1 MDTNKSEKFRGIV
14 IASKSDHKSG
24 KILDIYTVELGRI
37 KAYVRS
43 AYDLRDNVSRS
54 SFVFTESEF
63 SLSQYKDIFMVN
75 DSKVLYAPKLLD
87 GDLKKI
93 QDFAF
98 LSELL
103 MTLLNTQEGD
113 DYIYTMIITMLNV
126 MDIYPEKAKLIILAF
141 ILKLTYILGYFPRI
155 QTKDEINTYS
165 FNYEDGM
172 IIARDKEYSNK
183 SITIKE
189 INFMNYLLNS
199 KFKDLISIGYEE
211 KYILNLKRL
220 FINYILY
227 IFDKDEFKTLKVKY
241 WGGKNVFSRFNDE
254 STKLLEGQRLLSNG
268 ALWRWKRRRNDE
280 STHIP

>member
-126 MDIYPEKAKLIILAF
+126 MDIYPEKAKIIILAF
-141 ILKLTYILGYFPRI
+141 ILKLIYILGYFPRI
-155 QTKDEINTYS
+155 QIKDEINTYS

>member
-113 DYIYTMIITMLNV
+113 DYIYTMVITMLNV
-126 MDIYPEKAKLIILAF
+126 MDIYPEKAKIIILAF
-141 ILKLTYILGYFPRI
+141 ILKLIYILGYFPRI
-155 QTKDEINTYS
+155 QIKDEINTYS

-199 KFKDLISIGYEE
+199 KFKDLISIEYEE

-220 FINYILY
+220 FIYYILY

>member
-75 DSKVLYAPKLLD
+75 DSKVLHAPKLLD

-126 MDIYPEKAKLIILAF
+126 MDIYPEKAKIIILAF
-141 ILKLTYILGYFPRI
+141 ILKLIYILGYFPRI
-155 QTKDEINTYS
+155 QIKDEINTYS

>member
-141 ILKLTYILGYFPRI
+141 ILKLIYILGYFPRI
-155 QTKDEINTYS
+155 QIKDEINTYS

-254 STKLLEGQRLLSNG
+254 STKLLEGQRLLSYG
-268 ALWRWKRRRNDE
+268 ALRRWKRRWNYE
-280 STHIP
+280 STYFS

>member
-141 ILKLTYILGYFPRI
+141 ILKLIYILGYFPRI
-155 QTKDEINTYS
+155 QIKDEINTYS

-189 INFMNYLLNS
+189 INFMNCLLNS

>member
-43 AYDLRDNVSRS
+43 AYDLRDNASRS

-126 MDIYPEKAKLIILAF
+126 MDIYPEKAKIIILAF
-141 ILKLTYILGYFPRI
+141 ILKLIYILGYFPRI
-155 QTKDEINTYS
+155 QIKDEINTYS

-199 KFKDLISIGYEE
+199 KFKDLISIEYEE

-254 STKLLEGQRLLSNG
+254 STKLLEGQRLLSSG
-268 ALWRWKRRRNDE
+268 ALWRWKRRGNDE

>member
-1 MDTNKSEKFRGIV
+1 M
-14 IASKSDHKSG
+14 
-24 KILDIYTVELGRI
+24 
-37 KAYVRS
+37 
-43 AYDLRDNVSRS
+43 
-54 SFVFTESEF
+54 
-63 SLSQYKDIFMVN
+63 
-75 DSKVLYAPKLLD
+75 
-87 GDLKKI
+87 
-93 QDFAF
+93 
-98 LSELL
+98 
-103 MTLLNTQEGD
+103 
-113 DYIYTMIITMLNV
+113 
-126 MDIYPEKAKLIILAF
+126 
-141 ILKLTYILGYFPRI
+141 KLTYILGYFPRI

-172 IIARDKEYSNK
+172 IIARDKKYSNK

-254 STKLLEGQRLLSNG
+254 STKLLEGQRLLGNG

>member
-126 MDIYPEKAKLIILAF
+126 MDLYPEKAKIIILAF
-141 ILKLTYILGYFPRI
+141 ILKLIYILGYFPRI
-155 QTKDEINTYS
+155 QIKDEINTYS

-183 SITIKE
+183 LITIKE

-199 KFKDLISIGYEE
+199 KFKGLISIEYEE

-220 FINYILY
+220 FIDYILY

-268 ALWRWKRRRNDE
+268 ALWRWKRRRNNE

>member
-75 DSKVLYAPKLLD
+75 DSKVLYGPKLLD

-141 ILKLTYILGYFPRI
+141 ILKLIYILGYFPRI

>member
-126 MDIYPEKAKLIILAF
+126 MDLYPEKAKIIILAF
-141 ILKLTYILGYFPRI
+141 ILKLIYILGYFPRI
-155 QTKDEINTYS
+155 QIKDEINTYS

-199 KFKDLISIGYEE
+199 KFKDLISIEYEE

>member
-75 DSKVLYAPKLLD
+75 DSKVLYAPKLFD

-103 MTLLNTQEGD
+103 MTLLNIQEGD

-141 ILKLTYILGYFPRI
+141 ILKLIYILGYFPRI
-155 QTKDEINTYS
+155 QIKDEINTYS

-241 WGGKNVFSRFNDE
+241 
-254 STKLLEGQRLLSNG
+254 
-268 ALWRWKRRRNDE
+268 
-280 STHIP
+280 

>member
-14 IASKSDHKSG
+14 IASKNDHKSG

-126 MDIYPEKAKLIILAF
+126 MDIYPEKAKIIILAF
-141 ILKLTYILGYFPRI
+141 ILKLIYILGYFPRI

-183 SITIKE
+183 SITIEE

>member
-14 IASKSDHKSG
+14 IASKSDHKIG

-141 ILKLTYILGYFPRI
+141 ILKLIYILGYFPRI
-155 QTKDEINTYS
+155 QIKDEINTYS

-199 KFKDLISIGYEE
+199 KFKDLISIEYEE
-211 KYILNLKRL
+211 KYILNLKIL

>member
-14 IASKSDHKSG
+14 IAIKSDHKSG

-141 ILKLTYILGYFPRI
+141 ILKLIYILGYFPRI
-155 QTKDEINTYS
+155 QIKDEINTYS

-199 KFKDLISIGYEE
+199 KFKDLISIEYEE

>member
-1 MDTNKSEKFRGIV
+1 MDINKSEKFRGIV

-126 MDIYPEKAKLIILAF
+126 MDIYPEKSKIIILAF
-141 ILKLTYILGYFPRI
+141 ILKLIYILGYFPRI
-155 QTKDEINTYS
+155 QIKDEINTYS

-172 IIARDKEYSNK
+172 IIARDEEYSNK

-199 KFKDLISIGYEE
+199 KFKGLISIEYEE

-268 ALWRWKRRRNDE
+268 ALWRWKRRGNNE

>member
-14 IASKSDHKSG
+14 VASKSDHKSG

-126 MDIYPEKAKLIILAF
+126 MDIYPEKAKIIILAF
-141 ILKLTYILGYFPRI
+141 ILKLIYILGYFPRI
-155 QTKDEINTYS
+155 QIKDEINIYS

-199 KFKDLISIGYEE
+199 KFKDLISIEYEE

>member
-141 ILKLTYILGYFPRI
+141 ILKLIYILGYFPRI
-155 QTKDEINTYS
+155 QIKDEINTYS

-189 INFMNYLLNS
+189 INFMNYLLNG

-268 ALWRWKRRRNDE
+268 ALWRWKRRRNNE

>member
-14 IASKSDHKSG
+14 IAIKSDHKSG

-141 ILKLTYILGYFPRI
+141 ILKLIYILGYFPRI
-155 QTKDEINTYS
+155 QIKDEINTYS

>member
-75 DSKVLYAPKLLD
+75 DSNVLYAPKLLD

-126 MDIYPEKAKLIILAF
+126 MDIYPEKAKIIILAF
-141 ILKLTYILGYFPRI
+141 ILKLIYILGYFPRI
-155 QTKDEINTYS
+155 QIKDEINTYS

-220 FINYILY
+220 FINYIIY

>member
-103 MTLLNTQEGD
+103 MTLLNTREGD

-126 MDIYPEKAKLIILAF
+126 MDIYPEKAKIIILAF
-141 ILKLTYILGYFPRI
+141 ILKLIYILGYFPRI
-155 QTKDEINTYS
+155 QIKDEINTYS

-199 KFKDLISIGYEE
+199 KFKDLISIEYEE

>member
-155 QTKDEINTYS
+155 QIKDEINTYS

-183 SITIKE
+183 LITIKE

-199 KFKDLISIGYEE
+199 KFKGLISIEYEE

-220 FINYILY
+220 FIDYILY

>member
-126 MDIYPEKAKLIILAF
+126 MDIYPEKAKIIILAF
-141 ILKLTYILGYFPRI
+141 ILKLIYILGYFPRI
-155 QTKDEINTYS
+155 QIKDEINTYS

-268 ALWRWKRRRNDE
+268 ALWRWKRRGNDE

>member
-126 MDIYPEKAKLIILAF
+126 MDIYPEKAKIIILAF
-141 ILKLTYILGYFPRI
+141 ILKLIYILGYFPRI
-155 QTKDEINTYS
+155 QIKDEINTYS

-199 KFKDLISIGYEE
+199 KFKGLISIEYEE

-220 FINYILY
+220 FIDYILY

>member
-43 AYDLRDNVSRS
+43 AYDLRENVSRS

-141 ILKLTYILGYFPRI
+141 ILKLIYILGYFPGI
-155 QTKDEINTYS
+155 QIKDEINTYS

-199 KFKDLISIGYEE
+199 KFKDLISIEYEE

-268 ALWRWKRRRNDE
+268 ALWRWKRRGNDE

>member
-141 ILKLTYILGYFPRI
+141 ILKLIYILGYFPRI
-155 QTKDEINTYS
+155 QIKDEINTYS

-172 IIARDKEYSNK
+172 IIARDKAYSNK

-189 INFMNYLLNS
+189 INFMDYLLNS
-199 KFKDLISIGYEE
+199 KFKDLINIDYEE

>member
-126 MDIYPEKAKLIILAF
+126 MDIYPEKAKIIILAF
-141 ILKLTYILGYFPRI
+141 ILKLIYILGYFPRI
-155 QTKDEINTYS
+155 QIKDEINTYS

-183 SITIKE
+183 LITIKE

-199 KFKDLISIGYEE
+199 KFKGLISIEYEE

>member
-1 MDTNKSEKFRGIV
+1 MDINKSEKFRGIV

-141 ILKLTYILGYFPRI
+141 ILKLIYILGYFPRI
-155 QTKDEINTYS
+155 QIKDEINTYS

-199 KFKDLISIGYEE
+199 KFKDLISIEYEE

>member
-113 DYIYTMIITMLNV
+113 DYIYTMIITMLNI
-126 MDIYPEKAKLIILAF
+126 MDIYPEKAKIIILAF
-141 ILKLTYILGYFPRI
+141 ILKLIYILGYFPRI
-155 QTKDEINTYS
+155 QIKDEINTYS

-183 SITIKE
+183 SITIEE

>member
-87 GDLKKI
+87 GDLKKL

>member
-126 MDIYPEKAKLIILAF
+126 MDIYPEKAEIIILAF
-141 ILKLTYILGYFPRI
+141 ILKLIYILGYFPRI
-155 QTKDEINTYS
+155 QIKDEINTYS

-199 KFKDLISIGYEE
+199 KFKDLISIEYEE

-268 ALWRWKRRRNDE
+268 ALWRWKRRGNDE

>member
-14 IASKSDHKSG
+14 IASKNDHKSG

-75 DSKVLYAPKLLD
+75 DSKVLYAPKLFD

-141 ILKLTYILGYFPRI
+141 ILKLIYILGYFPRI
-155 QTKDEINTYS
+155 QIKDEINTYS

-268 ALWRWKRRRNDE
+268 ALWRWKRRGNDE

>member
-126 MDIYPEKAKLIILAF
+126 MDIYPEKAKIIILAF
-141 ILKLTYILGYFPRI
+141 ILKLIYILGYFPRI
-155 QTKDEINTYS
+155 QIKDEINTYS

-199 KFKDLISIGYEE
+199 KFKDLISIEYEE

-268 ALWRWKRRRNDE
+268 ALWRWKRRGNDE

>member
-54 SFVFTESEF
+54 SFIFTESEF

-126 MDIYPEKAKLIILAF
+126 MDIYPEKAKIIILAF
-141 ILKLTYILGYFPRI
+141 ILKLIYILGYFPRI
-155 QTKDEINTYS
+155 QIKDEINTYS

>member
-126 MDIYPEKAKLIILAF
+126 MDIYPEKAKIIILAF
-141 ILKLTYILGYFPRI
+141 ILKLIYILGYFPRI

-172 IIARDKEYSNK
+172 IIERDKEYSNK